1 MIPILIA
8 AAAAVATTPHVTP
21 PANTTCRTSA
31 SPRIIVQGG
40 SPVRGGDVS
49 PAIGPKQDDPV
60 RHSARTL
67 GGGGDPRT
75 IGPKQDDPVGGGGRG
90 GTTVRSGTGGDPRAI
105 GPKQDDPVGGGGRGG
120 TTVRSGTGGGDL
132 RTIGPKQDDPVQ
144 PHPAV
149 CGAQGPA
156 AAG

>member
-1 MIPILIA
+1 MIPILLAVTA
-8 AAAAVATTPHVTP
+8 AATTVAPPVTP
-21 PANTTCRTSA
+21 PANTSCRSSA
-31 SPRIIVQGG
+31 SPHIIVQGG
-40 SPVRGGDVS
+40 SPVHGRDES

-60 RHSARTL
+60 RHSARSL

-105 GPKQDDPVGGGGRGG
+105 GPKQDDPV
-120 TTVRSGTGGGDL
+120 
-132 RTIGPKQDDPVQ
+132 Q
-144 PHPAV
+144 PHP
-149 CGAQGPA
+149 GACSSPA